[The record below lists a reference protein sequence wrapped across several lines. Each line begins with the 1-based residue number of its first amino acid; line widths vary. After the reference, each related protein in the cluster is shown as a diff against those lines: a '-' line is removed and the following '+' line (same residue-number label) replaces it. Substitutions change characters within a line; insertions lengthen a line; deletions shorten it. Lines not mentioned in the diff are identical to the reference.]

1 MSKVDLIQA
10 ELQTLSLVERRQ
22 VRDWLDDMVE
32 DDLEFTD
39 DFEAKIRASET
50 DMAAGHPSRTRGTW
64 PAEAVV
70 PASLG
75 AGGPAVA
82 AAGAS
87 AGRVGCVRGRDQR
100 SLSLPGA
107 RLGESLGPIERV
119 ARPTAWSWVASPA
132 TVCGRLRGDFDLD
145 GSLRLPGL

>member
-50 DMAAGHPSRTRGTW
+50 DMAAGRPSRTRGT
-64 PAEAVV
+64 PAPV
-70 PASLG
+70 
-75 AGGPAVA
+75 
-82 AAGAS
+82 
-87 AGRVGCVRGRDQR
+87 
-100 SLSLPGA
+100 
-107 RLGESLGPIERV
+107 
-119 ARPTAWSWVASPA
+119 
-132 TVCGRLRGDFDLD
+132 
-145 GSLRLPGL
+145 